1 MSKSTVGSEG
11 WRGRGGRRF
20 GGAHSLGLVSMPLP
34 ARRWAVGLLAVVVAI
49 VAVLASTPPAWA
61 CGGFFCT
68 TTPVDQNAERIIFTQ
83 NGDGTVSAYVQIEF
97 TGSAP
102 DFSWILPLPEAIDAE
117 AVQVPEDAMAAFTE
131 LEVATDPVFIAPDL
145 PECVRR
151 APPPPMAAAPAAV
164 TVFASG
170 EVGPYGF
177 DVVES
182 EDPDALVTWL
192 RENGYRVT
200 AAMEPLIDVYVDEQF
215 VFLAMKLRPDKGAQD
230 VEPVKITY
238 PSERP
243 MIPLRLTAVAANPDM
258 AVMVWIYADQQAK
271 AANYATMNIENDELT
286 FFGRRQSSNYR
297 RLMGEKADEF
307 GGRAFITEFAAPT
320 SELTVT
326 HPLLQQLSR
335 RFTYV
340 TQLNTVISPEEMTV
354 DPVFDYDSRL
364 KDVSNIRDLS
374 GMTGLYQCERDE
386 RAKPALGRLQSFGES
401 VFEASDDDAGT
412 EAGGDSISARTL
424 VTGIVSGVVG
434 ALVLGGAVY
443 LGVRLGRRRRD

>member
-1 MSKSTVGSEG
+1 
-11 WRGRGGRRF
+11 
-20 GGAHSLGLVSMPLP
+20 
-34 ARRWAVGLLAVVVAI
+34 
-49 VAVLASTPPAWA
+49 
-61 CGGFFCT
+61 
-68 TTPVDQNAERIIFTQ
+68 
-83 NGDGTVSAYVQIEF
+83 
-97 TGSAP
+97 
-102 DFSWILPLPEAIDAE
+102 
-117 AVQVPEDAMAAFTE
+117 
-131 LEVATDPVFIAPDL
+131 
-145 PECVRR
+145 
-151 APPPPMAAAPAAV
+151 
-164 TVFASG
+164 
-170 EVGPYGF
+170 
-177 DVVES
+177 
-182 EDPDALVTWL
+182 
-192 RENGYRVT
+192 
-200 AAMEPLIDVYVDEQF
+200 MEPLIDVYVDEQF

-307 GGRAFITEFAAPT
+307 SGRAFITEFAAPT

-340 TQLNTVISPEEMTV
+340 TRLNTVISPEEMTV
-354 DPVFDYDSRL
+354 DPVFDYDSQL

-386 RAKPALGRLQSFGES
+386 RAKPALGTASIARRLRIRSERRGR
-401 VFEASDDDAGT
+401 G
-412 EAGGDSISARTL
+412 
-424 VTGIVSGVVG
+424 SGS
-434 ALVLGGAVY
+434 
-443 LGVRLGRRRRD
+443 RWQRPLGRHAGSGSRCRKRRGATARWRGVSRRSDGSAEEGLRQSHGNRLATIRRQPPPR